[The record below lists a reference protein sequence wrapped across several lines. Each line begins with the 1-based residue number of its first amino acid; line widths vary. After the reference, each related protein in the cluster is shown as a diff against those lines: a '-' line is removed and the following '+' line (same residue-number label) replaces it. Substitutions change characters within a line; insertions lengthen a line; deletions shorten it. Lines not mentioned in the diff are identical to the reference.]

1 MNINAN
7 PIGQDRY
14 GSRIAINLISRSQR
28 SPGSSG
34 INRKREG
41 ESGRATD
48 VPSSERKMSIVRAK
62 RKPRSAL
69 FCQGHVVIEAPYCA
83 VGEKS

>member
-1 MNINAN
+1 MF
-7 PIGQDRY
+7 PRQ
-14 GSRIAINLISRSQR
+14 
-28 SPGSSG
+28 SG
-34 INRKREG
+34 K
-41 ESGRATD
+41 
-48 VPSSERKMSIVRAK
+48 VSIVRAK

>member
-28 SPGSSG
+28 SARSSG

-41 ESGRATD
+41 ESRRATD
-48 VPSSERKMSIVRAK
+48 VPSSERKSVDCS
-62 RKPRSAL
+62 RK
-69 FCQGHVVIEAPYCA
+69 V
-83 VGEKS
+83 

>member
-48 VPSSERKMSIVRAK
+48 VPSSERKSVDCS
-62 RKPRSAL
+62 RKA
-69 FCQGHVVIEAPYCA
+69 
-83 VGEKS
+83 